1 MLLALK
7 KPSQTGH
14 RRESDARFAAEDWI
28 QKYEETN
35 PGDRNSRGD
44 ALDAL
49 SMLQLSRPISAPAM
63 QLLQILVG
71 MTQDIDWR
79 YYDELIVWPS
89 NETLML
95 LVNKKLRTIQLR
107 LRELEDAC
115 LITFNDCERGHRFGR
130 RDPESGRVVADQCF
144 GIDLRPYAAQ
154 VPDLLDSK
162 ESHRQTLNA
171 TRSARKRAKQLHMRL
186 YQMYCTIVDLAG
198 NEEKWDCHARTLEA
212 AGEHISDKYPSQE
225 ACQASLALLEPLRIE
240 LEAVLRK
247 IYRRKAM
254 GHSVSSNLDTPQGA
268 TSSTQYTTTDS
279 ESSKEESV
287 VLSKD
292 ESGAGAGLETDEP
305 VQKVSFERRDQKER
319 PGSLLQEIDDCNVSS
334 DASNSQNGKGVSPES
349 AKDYLDTYKIGPRKL
364 KRACPNVIATAELFT
379 NGAHIPNTWD
389 GIMKVAHLVLKEVGV
404 ASHAW
409 DKAVKTMG
417 IEAASTAAF
426 VLYEKT
432 ALGYQGIGDPIK
444 NPGGYLYYYI
454 NQAEKGHLPFVNSV
468 YKLLPKHEQG
478 DEERSLIGPANSF
491 KFIAAA
497 K

>member
-1 MLLALK
+1 MSLALK

-14 RRESDARFAAEDWI
+14 RRESDARFAAEDLV
-28 QKYEETN
+28 QKYQDTH

-71 MTQDIDWR
+71 MTQDVDWR

-95 LVNKKLRTIQLR
+95 HVNKRLRTVQLR
-107 LRELEDAC
+107 LRELQDAG
-115 LITFNDCERGHRFGR
+115 LITFKDSERGHRYGR
-130 RDPESGRVVADQCF
+130 RDPESGRIVADQCF

-154 VPDLLDSK
+154 VPDLLHSK
-162 ESHRQTLNA
+162 ETHRQTLA
-171 TRSARKRAKQLHMRL
+171 DTRAARKRAKQLHMRL
-186 YQMYCTIVDLAG
+186 FQMYCTIVDLAG
-198 NEEKWDCHARTLEA
+198 NPDKWARHAETLETA
-212 AGEHISDKYPSQE
+212 EELLA
-225 ACQASLALLEPLRIE
+225 ACQSALNILEPLRIE
-240 LEAVLRK
+240 LEIVLRK
-247 IYRRKAM
+247 IYRRKAI
-254 GHSVSSNLDTPQGA
+254 GRSTSSKLDTPQGA
-268 TSSTQYTTTDS
+268 TSDTQYTTTDS

-287 VLSKD
+287 ELSIN
-292 ESGAGAGLETDEP
+292 ESGTGDGAKFDDPAQDEGD
-305 VQKVSFERRDQKER
+305 EGRDE
-319 PGSLLQEIDDCNVSS
+319 
-334 DASNSQNGKGVSPES
+334 KGVSPES

-389 GIMKVAHLVLKEVGV
+389 GVMKVAHLVLKQVGV

-409 DKAVKTMG
+409 DKAVETMG
-417 IEAASTAAF
+417 IEAATTAAF

-454 NQAEKGHLPFVNSV
+454 SQAEKGHLPFVNSV
-468 YKLLPKHEQG
+468 YKLLPKHKRG
-478 DEERSLIGPANSF
+478 DDE
-491 KFIAAA
+491 
-497 K
+497 